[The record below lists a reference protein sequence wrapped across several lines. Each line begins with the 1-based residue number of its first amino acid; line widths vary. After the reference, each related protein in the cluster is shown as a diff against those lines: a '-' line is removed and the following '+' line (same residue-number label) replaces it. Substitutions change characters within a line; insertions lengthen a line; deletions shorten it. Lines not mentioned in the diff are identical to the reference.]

1 MDRPCWRPAKNRVFE
16 VCSYYSL
23 TASNSMSFPHAKNC
37 NDYADNGL
45 LVLLLELECTWTN
58 YFNVSFLVNELL
70 ILILNDIEKI
80 SFELKEDVIQS

>member
-1 MDRPCWRPAKNRVFE
+1 
-16 VCSYYSL
+16 
-23 TASNSMSFPHAKNC
+23 MSFPHAKNC

-45 LVLLLELECTWTN
+45 LVLLLELESTWTN
-58 YFNVSFLVNELL
+58 YFNVIFLVNELL